1 MILDSLFHPRSIAVV
16 GASDGYFNGVTQV
29 FLDTLIQFKYK
40 GKVYPVNPKFEK
52 VSGLTCYP
60 SLRDIPGVVDHV
72 ISIVPA
78 AATPGLLDDC
88 IDKGVKTL
96 HLYTAGFAET
106 DEKERG
112 DLQER
117 LVARARN
124 SGVRILGP
132 NCMGLFV
139 PSEGITYSPAFPMES
154 GKVSFISQSGSY
166 SLIIIRGAGA
176 RGVRFSKVV
185 SYGNASDIDECDLLE
200 YLASDP
206 ETGIIGA
213 YIEGTRDGKRL
224 HRVLAEASSKKP
236 VIVIKK
242 GGTQA
247 GSRGAVS
254 HTGALAGDDKVWDA
268 ILRQTGVIRVEDAE
282 EMIDMMTTFSF
293 FPRPK
298 SRRALVLGN
307 GGGPSVR
314 AADDCERAGLAL
326 PEAPDKLRQ
335 EMKKYLSMA
344 GSMLRNPF
352 DVGGY
357 HFDWAPVIDLLAKWD
372 GADMMIWQIA
382 PDIEPFDKDLFYQFC
397 LDQRAKWLKD
407 FRTVNK
413 PIAVSVH
420 ASESDVAYSILA
432 ITRRQ
437 CVELGIAFYPSVYR
451 AAKAIDRFIA
461 YHEWLEQ

>member
-1 MILDSLFHPRSIAVV
+1 MTLDSLFHPRSIAVV
-16 GASDGYFNGVTQV
+16 GASDAYFNGVTQI
-29 FLDTLIQFKYK
+29 FLGTLLQFKYK
-40 GKVYPVNPKFEK
+40 GEVYPVNPKFEK
-52 VSGLTCYP
+52 VSGLKCYP
-60 SLRDIPGVVDHV
+60 SVKDITGAVDHV

-88 IDKGVKTL
+88 IAKGVKTL

-112 DLQER
+112 ELQDR
-117 LVARARN
+117 LIARIRN
-124 SGVRILGP
+124 SGIRILGP

-139 PSEGITYSPAFPMES
+139 SSEGITYSPAFPMEL
-154 GKVSFISQSGSY
+154 GNVSFISQSGSY
-166 SLIIIRGAGA
+166 SLIVIRGAGA
-176 RGVRFSKVV
+176 RGIRFSKVV

-200 YLASDP
+200 YLASDA
-206 ETGIIGA
+206 ETRIIGA
-213 YIEGTRDGKRL
+213 YIEGTRDGRRL

-242 GGTQA
+242 GGTPA

-282 EMIDMMTTFSF
+282 EMIDVMTTFSF
-293 FPRPK
+293 FPRPR

-314 AADDCERAGLAL
+314 AADDCERAGLFL

-335 EMKKYLSMA
+335 EMKKYSSVA

-352 DVGGY
+352 DIGGY
-357 HFDWAPVIDLLAKWD
+357 HFDWAPVIDLLARWD
-372 GADMMIWQIA
+372 GTDMMIWQIS
-382 PDIEPFDKDLFYQFC
+382 PDIEPFDKDIFHKFC

-407 FRTVNK
+407 FKNVSK
-413 PIAVSVH
+413 PAAVCVH
-420 ASESDVAYSILA
+420 ASESDVAYEVLK
-432 ITRRQ
+432 ITRQ
-437 CVELGIAFYPSVYR
+437 LCVELSIAFYPSVYR

-461 YHEWLEQ
+461 YHERLEQ

>member
-1 MILDSLFHPRSIAVV
+1 MTLDSLFHPRSIAVV
-16 GASDGYFNGVTQV
+16 GASDGPFNGVTQV

-40 GKVYPVNPKFEK
+40 GPVYPVNPKFEK
-52 VSGLTCYP
+52 VSGLKCYP
-60 SLRDIPGVVDHV
+60 SVRDIPGVVDHV

-78 AATPGLLDDC
+78 SATPCLLDDC
-88 IDKGVKTL
+88 IAKSVSTL

-117 LVARARN
+117 LIARTRE

-132 NCMGLFV
+132 NCMGLFL
-139 PSEGITYSPAFPMES
+139 PSEGITYSPAFPMEP
-154 GKVSFISQSGSY
+154 GNVGFISQSGSY

-185 SYGNASDIDECDLLE
+185 SYGNAADIDECDLLE

-206 ETGIIGA
+206 ETKIIGA
-213 YIEGTRDGKRL
+213 YIEGTTDGKRL
-224 HRVLAEASSKKP
+224 HRVLADAASKKP
-236 VIVIKK
+236 VVVIKK

-247 GSRGAVS
+247 GSRGASS

-282 EMIDMMTTFSF
+282 EMIDMMTAFSF
-293 FPRPK
+293 LPRPA
-298 SRRALVLGN
+298 SRRALVMGN

-314 AADDCERAGLAL
+314 AADDCERAGLTL
-326 PEAPDKLRQ
+326 PEAPEELRRQ
-335 EMKKYLSMA
+335 MKKYSPVA

-372 GADMMIWQIA
+372 GADMIIWQIA
-382 PDIEPFDKDLFYQFC
+382 PDIEPFDKDQFYQFC
-397 LDQRAKWLKD
+397 LDQRAKWLND
-407 FRTVNK
+407 FKTINK
-413 PIAVSVH
+413 PVAVCVH
-420 ASESDVAYSILA
+420 ASESDVAYEILK
-432 ITRRQ
+432 ITRRE
-437 CVELGIAFYPSVYR
+437 CVELGLPFYPSVYR
-451 AAKAIDRFIA
+451 AAKAIDRYIG
-461 YHEWLEQ
+461 YYERMR

>member
-29 FLDTLIQFKYK
+29 FLDTLKQFNYK
-40 GKVYPVNPKFEK
+40 GNIYPVNPKFEK
-52 VSGLTCYP
+52 VSGLKCYP
-60 SLRDIPGVVDHV
+60 SVRDIPGVVDYV

-78 AATPGLLDDC
+78 SATPKLVEDC
-88 IDKGVKTL
+88 SARGVKTI
-96 HLYTAGFAET
+96 HLYTSGFAET
-106 DEKERG
+106 DEAERG
-112 DLQER
+112 ELQQE
-117 LVARARN
+117 LVAAARKG
-124 SGVRILGP
+124 GVRLIGP

-139 PSEGITYSPAFPMES
+139 PSEGITYSPAFPMEP
-154 GKVSFISQSGSY
+154 GNVGFISQSGSY

-176 RGVRFSKVV
+176 RGIRFSKVV

-200 YLASDP
+200 YLASDT
-206 ETGIIGA
+206 ETKIIGA

-224 HRVLAEASSKKP
+224 HRVLAEASAKKP

-242 GGTQA
+242 GGTPA
-247 GSRGAVS
+247 GSRGASS

-293 FPRPK
+293 FPRPG

-314 AADDCERAGLAL
+314 AADDCERAGLVL

-335 EMKKYLSMA
+335 EMKKYSPVA

-357 HFDWAPVIDLLAKWD
+357 HFDWAPIIDLLAKWD
-372 GADMMIWQIA
+372 GADVMIWQIA
-382 PDIEPFDKDLFYQFC
+382 PDIEPFDKDLFHKFC

-407 FRTVNK
+407 FKAVNK

-420 ASESDVAYSILA
+420 ASESDVAYEILK
-432 ITRRQ
+432 ITRKL
-437 CVELGIAFYPSVYR
+437 CVDLGLAFYPSVYR
-451 AAKAIDRFIA
+451 AAKAIDRYIG
-461 YHEWLEQ
+461 YYERLG